1 MTNLINISYNNTT
14 YLQNILIL
22 IILFL
27 ISIIDNFNNKLVK
40 VFQSKSIVLLFLIL
54 TIQISN
60 YNKILGLFF
69 SGLILIAYNK
79 NFINNESESK

>member
-1 MTNLINISYNNTT
+1 MTNLINISYNSTN

-22 IILFL
+22 IILFI

-40 VFQSKSIVLLFLIL
+40 IFKNKSIVLLFLIL
-54 TIQISN
+54 LIQIGN

-69 SGLILIAYNK
+69 SGLILISSNK
-79 NFINNESESK
+79 KLIDNDSE